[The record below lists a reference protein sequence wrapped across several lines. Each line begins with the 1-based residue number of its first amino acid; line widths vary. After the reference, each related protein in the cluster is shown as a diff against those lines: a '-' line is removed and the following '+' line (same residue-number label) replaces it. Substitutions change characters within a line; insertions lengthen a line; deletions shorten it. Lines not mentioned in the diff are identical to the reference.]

1 MFRIFIT
8 LGSVGENVISFG
20 VDLCSSVHI
29 DNKRN
34 DILIVGIGPTQGLDD
49 TKLTVEA
56 QYSINFSRSNK
67 TFCLT
72 LHYSRNNSFL
82 FVNAPKIYQFKI
94 KDSEIK
100 NIPCV

>member
-20 VDLCSSVHI
+20 VDLFSSVHI

-34 DILIVGIGPTQGLDD
+34 DILIVGIGSTQGLDD
-49 TKLTVEA
+49 TTLTIEA
-56 QYSINFSRSNK
+56 PYSINFSRSNK

-72 LHYSRNNSFL
+72 LHYSRNNSLL
-82 FVNAPKIYQFKI
+82 FVNAPKIYQFKT
-94 KDSEIK
+94 KDSEMK
-100 NIPCV
+100 NILCV